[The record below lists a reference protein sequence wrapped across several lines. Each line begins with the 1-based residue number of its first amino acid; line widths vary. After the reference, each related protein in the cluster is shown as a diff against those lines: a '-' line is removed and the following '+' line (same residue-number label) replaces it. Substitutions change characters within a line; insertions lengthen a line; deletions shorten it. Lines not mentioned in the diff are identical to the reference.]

1 MNEYLAFR
9 KMITPA
15 IIQILFWIGVVI
27 CVISGIAGIAA
38 GASADIGGGKMVFT
52 GFLTLILGPIF
63 VRVYCELIIVMFRIL
78 DVLKDIQSGK
88 KAETASPASPSPS
101 ASE

>member
-1 MNEYLAFR
+1 MNEYLTFR
-9 KMITPA
+9 KMITPV
-15 IIQILFWIGVVI
+15 IIQILFWIGVAI
-27 CVISGIAGIAA
+27 CVISGIAGIAV
-38 GASADIGGGKMVFT
+38 GTSSDFGGGEIVFA

-78 DVLKDIQSGK
+78 DVLREIQSGK
-88 KAETASPASPSPS
+88 KAETTSATSSSPS

>member
-1 MNEYLAFR
+1 MNEYLTFR

-27 CVISGIAGIAA
+27 CVITGIAGIAA

-52 GFLTLILGPIF
+52 GFLTLILGPII

-88 KAETASPASPSPS
+88 KAETTTLASPSPS
-101 ASE
+101 TNE